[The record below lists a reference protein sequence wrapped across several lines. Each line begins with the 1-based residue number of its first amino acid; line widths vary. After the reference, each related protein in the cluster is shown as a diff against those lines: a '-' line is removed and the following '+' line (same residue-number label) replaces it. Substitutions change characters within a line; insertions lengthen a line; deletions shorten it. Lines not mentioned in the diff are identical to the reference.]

1 MNKIEWATEIFEKY
15 GIKTT
20 VRGNNQIII
29 SHYNQP
35 KGTTFQELGINEDEL
50 IENVIGCEG
59 IFDTLKSQLT
69 TFPLVVSREIRL
81 YNDGKITAMPNLKAV
96 GVFVG
101 NNTLKKLPKLKAAA
115 SISLENSPIKS
126 IPKLKE
132 VGILVAQSS
141 SLAELPSLESAKK
154 LCIIDCP
161 IEDLK
166 DLKESIDI
174 FICSSDEN
182 NKIKLQTLPDLEN
195 FENLFVANCDLK
207 SLPKVKNAKKIALYN
222 TNIRNIK
229 SSLKAEI
236 EIETK
241 IDEEQLAD
249 KFDTFTDWYNSDI
262 FNKSMDM
269 LGNLVNYISK

>member
-1 MNKIEWATEIFEKY
+1 MNKIEWAIETFKKY
-15 GIKTT
+15 GINAYAK
-20 VRGNNQIII
+20 NNGIII
-29 SHYNQP
+29 SHYKQP
-35 KGTTFQELGINEDEL
+35 NGTTFEKEGINEDEL
-50 IENVIGCEG
+50 IESVIGCEG
-59 IFDTLKSQLT
+59 LFDTIKSQLT

-81 YNDGKITAMPNLKAV
+81 YQDGKITQMPNLKAV
-96 GVFVG
+96 GIMVS
-101 NNTLKKLPKLKAAA
+101 NNVLKKMPKLKALA
-115 SISLENSPIKS
+115 SLSLENSPIKS
-126 IPKLKE
+126 LPKLKE
-132 VGILVAQSS
+132 VGILIAQSS
-141 SLAELPSLESAKK
+141 ALAELPSLESAKK

>member
-101 NNTLKKLPKLKAAA
+101 NKINT
-115 SISLENSPIKS
+115 E
-126 IPKLKE
+126 
-132 VGILVAQSS
+132 AQRS
-141 SLAELPSLESAKK
+141 
-154 LCIIDCP
+154 
-161 IEDLK
+161 
-166 DLKESIDI
+166 
-174 FICSSDEN
+174 
-182 NKIKLQTLPDLEN
+182 
-195 FENLFVANCDLK
+195 
-207 SLPKVKNAKKIALYN
+207 
-222 TNIRNIK
+222 RNIGC
-229 SSLKAEI
+229 A
-236 EIETK
+236 
-241 IDEEQLAD
+241 
-249 KFDTFTDWYNSDI
+249 KFIVSWIAF
-262 FNKSMDM
+262 
-269 LGNLVNYISK
+269 VRIS